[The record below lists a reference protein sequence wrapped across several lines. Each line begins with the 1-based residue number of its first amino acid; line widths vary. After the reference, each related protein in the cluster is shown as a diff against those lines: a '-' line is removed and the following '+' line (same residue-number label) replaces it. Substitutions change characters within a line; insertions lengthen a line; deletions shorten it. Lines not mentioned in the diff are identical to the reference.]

1 MKTFEEFLKLRIN
14 TISESLRLVDT
25 INLDNKTAKI
35 YIDSDVKEFRV
46 KFFVDGDYVGEK
58 ADYFTDNK
66 EDATNTANSELKILK
81 K

>member
-1 MKTFEEFLKLRIN
+1 MKTFQEFLSLKSN
-14 TISESLRLVDT
+14 TVSESVKLVDT
-25 INLDNKTAKI
+25 INLDNKMAKI
-35 YIDSDVKEFRV
+35 YKDSDLAEFRV
-46 KFFVDGDYVGEK
+46 KFFIDGNYVGEK